1 MMKKIL
7 LIEDDRPLLQN
18 IETFLEE
25 EGFEIKVDND
35 GSKTMQIVKSW
46 KPDLIICDINLPTVS
61 GYEIREELLKDVKL
75 KRIPFIYLTAKVEK
89 EDLRRGMRL
98 GADDYI
104 FKPFDLEDLLASINL
119 RLEKFSESVNKTN
132 EGNEFDTKEYSADDK
147 ILVKSGNKIQFC
159 FIKDLKFIK
168 AQNPYILLKFY
179 DGKTTLI
186 RQTINEWEKKLPQKM
201 FIRIHRSTI
210 INTNFIQKISKVSS
224 TSFIVNLDQESET
237 FVISK
242 RYSMRLRELLV

>member
-1 MMKKIL
+1 MKKIL

-18 IETFLEE
+18 IETFLQE
-25 EGFEIKVDND
+25 EGFEIRVDND
-35 GSKTMQIVKSW
+35 GSKALQIIKSW
-46 KPDLIICDINLPTVS
+46 KPDLIICDINLPSVG

-104 FKPFDLEDLLASINL
+104 FKPFDLDDLLSSINL
-119 RLEKFSESVNKTN
+119 RLEKLIQSAIDNDDE
-132 EGNEFDTKEYSADDK
+132 NEFNTKEYSADDK

-168 AQNPYILLKFY
+168 AQNPYILLKFD

-186 RQTINEWEKKLPQKM
+186 RQTINEWEKKLPPKM
-201 FIRIHRSTI
+201 FIRIHRSTV

-224 TSFIVNLDQESET
+224 TAFIVNIKDESET
-237 FVISK
+237 FIISK
-242 RYSMRLRELLV
+242 RYGMRLRELLV